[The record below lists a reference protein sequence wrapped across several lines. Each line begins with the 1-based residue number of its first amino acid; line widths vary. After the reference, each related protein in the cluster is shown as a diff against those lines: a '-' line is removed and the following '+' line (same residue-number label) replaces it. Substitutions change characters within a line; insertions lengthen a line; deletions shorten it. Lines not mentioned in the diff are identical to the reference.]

1 MKKDEGGQL
10 FMKRDFSIIGVYKNL
25 SNRYAHLDILLLF
38 LLSLVLRL
46 VSIGLIPVV
55 SPDFYQYIIQ
65 TNMYTCETFEI
76 ASHIVNG
83 EGYSFTYADGILRP
97 TSMMPP
103 IYTYFLALV
112 MYLFKETSQVFLAAS
127 VTQSLIV
134 SLAIFPLYAI
144 SNKIFNKK
152 VAIISSLIFIF
163 YPMFV
168 IPVLFTHRFNLEI
181 LCSCLLVY
189 LLLRLKDN
197 FSSKEAIYLGIML
210 GISTLVNPV
219 FFSFLPVIAIWSYF
233 TRADTDVP
241 KRKIV
246 KSLFVIFIISF
257 LIISPWTIRNYNVY
271 GEFVF
276 MKSTGAYLYH
286 SNNPDYTESGMPSG
300 FPEIDN
306 KTGYPHD
313 HPYYG
318 EKMKKM
324 AINYMI
330 SNPIITIKNSLQK
343 FYYFWWFP
351 KVLPG
356 QTPIIRRIMYLPL
369 LLLGIFGII
378 ITMRRFKEVS
388 ALYIPLI
395 SFSFSHCIFF
405 VLPRFRITVLP
416 IFFIFSAYAIF
427 YLADKMFKFKD
438 EQHNIL

>member
-25 SNRYAHLDILLLF
+25 SNRYAHLDIVILF
-38 LLSLVLRL
+38 LLAIGLRL
-46 VSIGLIPVV
+46 LTIGLIPIV
-55 SPDFYQYIIQ
+55 SPDTYQYIIQ
-65 TNMYTCETFEI
+65 ESIIHNENFQI
-76 ASHIVNG
+76 ATHIVNG
-83 EGYSFTYADGILRP
+83 EGYSHTYGDGILRP

-103 IYTYFLALV
+103 LYPYFLSLFLYLCRDTSLAFLV
-112 MYLFKETSQVFLAAS
+112 VS
-127 VTQSLIV
+127 VVQSLIV

-144 SNKIFNKK
+144 SNTIFNKK
-152 VAIISSLIFIF
+152 VAIMSSLLFIF
-163 YPMFV
+163 YPIFIIQVLV
-168 IPVLFTHRFNLEI
+168 IHQLNFEI

-189 LLLRLKDN
+189 LLLRIKDN
-197 FSSKEAIYLGIML
+197 FASKEAIYLGIML

-233 TRADTDVP
+233 TCVNIP

-257 LIISPWTIRNYNVY
+257 LIITPWTIRNYNVY

-286 SNNPDYTESGMPSG
+286 SNNPDYTESGIPSG

-318 EKMKKM
+318 KKMKQM

-351 KVLPG
+351 KTLPE
-356 QTPIIRRIMYLPL
+356 QTPIIRRITYLPL

-388 ALYIPLI
+388 VLYIPLI
-395 SFSFSHCIFF
+395 SFSFSYSIFF
-405 VLPRFRITVLP
+405 VLPRFRILILP
-416 IFFIFSAYAIF
+416 IFFVFSAYAMF
-427 YLADKMFKFKD
+427 YLFERIFFKTKRG
-438 EQHNIL
+438 

>member
-25 SNRYAHLDILLLF
+25 SNRYAHLDILILF
-38 LLSLVLRL
+38 LLALGLRL
-46 VSIGLIPVV
+46 LTIGLIPIV
-55 SPDFYQYIIQ
+55 SPDTYQYIIQ
-65 TNMYTCETFEI
+65 ESIIHNENFQI
-76 ASHIVNG
+76 ATHIVNG
-83 EGYSFTYADGILRP
+83 EGYSHTYGGILRP

-103 IYTYFLALV
+103 LYPYFLSLFLYLCRDTSSAFLV
-112 MYLFKETSQVFLAAS
+112 VS
-127 VTQSLIV
+127 VVQSLIV

-144 SNKIFNKK
+144 SNTIFNKK
-152 VAIISSLIFIF
+152 VAIMSSLLFIF
-163 YPMFV
+163 YPIFIIQVLV
-168 IPVLFTHRFNLEI
+168 IHQLNFEI

-189 LLLRLKDN
+189 LLLRIKNN
-197 FSSKEAIYLGIML
+197 FASKEAIYLGIML

-233 TRADTDVP
+233 TCPNIP

-276 MKSTGAYLYH
+276 MKSTGAYLYRG
-286 SNNPDYTESGMPSG
+286 NNPDYTETGFPSQKL
-300 FPEIDN
+300 PEIDN
-306 KTGYPHD
+306 KTSYPHD

-318 EKMKKM
+318 KKIKKM
-324 AINYMI
+324 TLEYMVN
-330 SNPIITIKNSLQK
+330 NPIITVKQFLQK
-343 FYYFWWFP
+343 FYDFWWFP
-351 KVLPG
+351 KIAPE
-356 QTPIIRRIMYLPL
+356 QTPIIRRITYLPL

-395 SFSFSHCIFF
+395 SFSFSYSIFF
-405 VLPRFRITVLP
+405 VLPRFRIPILP
-416 IFFIFSAYAIF
+416 IFFIFSAYAVF

-438 EQHNIL
+438 KQHNIL